1 MNSNSSTIDVV
12 EMIICNLHKLFNY
25 IVRRSRT
32 INEKKFIMLDIIF
45 EESLFIIFFFIQSDN
60 SSHIEFLKYFNILAW
75 MMSISL
81 VSISFIYRPHKSH
94 KFSGNNPIHIPIFH
108 SFIELIFLD
117 IKRLKIIPFEFQ

>member
-1 MNSNSSTIDVV
+1 
-12 EMIICNLHKLFNY
+12 
-25 IVRRSRT
+25 
-32 INEKKFIMLDIIF
+32 MLDIIF

-60 SSHIEFLKYFNILAW
+60 PSHIEFLKYFNILTW

-117 IKRLKIIPFEFQ
+117 IKSLKIIPFEF